1 MNINEKLGMIFD
13 SLAKELNITQ
23 TMLDK
28 AVTSYSA
35 LGEHIKK
42 NNEEWEVSVYPQ
54 GSFALGTVIKPLNS
68 QEQYDVDLIVLV
80 NRPEFSAEDLRVN
93 IKELLESHGRYDGK
107 IEDKKPCI
115 RIQYADSAQ
124 FHMDIASAKTGYSN
138 DDNFIEI
145 SRIDEDHN
153 FYYDPSNP
161 KGYIEWF
168 KKVMNYE
175 TILLEKRAF
184 TAEADTNIEKIELTK
199 LQTPLQKSIQILKRH
214 RDIYFT
220 DLEREDERPSSIIIT
235 TLSGLAYEKML
246 QTNLPLSNLY
256 VVIKNM
262 LNSYSNLIDYS
273 LNEGWILK
281 NPSNEEENFLR
292 KWQSDY
298 NLKDAFFEWLNQAKT
313 DILINP
319 EKFIE
324 SDQDE
329 LRAGIYKSFGE
340 SVGKDA
346 LFKYGEEIGMLAK
359 NGDLRFNLSSA
370 SISNNKDDRS
380 YKEHTYFG
388 G

>member
-124 FHMDIASAKTGYSN
+124 FHMDIASAKTGYRN

>member
-184 TAEADTNIEKIELTK
+184 TAEAETNIEKIELTK

-292 KWQSDY
+292 KWKSDY